1 MGRPT
6 KRSKNDLPPL
16 QEEAKAYLKDKRP
29 KEKPLTNRN
38 YLAGQA
44 LAGLLASGKGSLR
57 VQEIKREAYN
67 WADIMNEDEE
77 D

>member
-16 QEEAKAYLKDKRP
+16 EEEAKAYVKKNRP
-29 KEKPLTNRN
+29 KEKPLTSRR

-44 LAGLLASGKGSLR
+44 LAGLLASGRGLGR
-57 VQEIKREAYN
+57 IEEIKREAYN
-67 WADIMNEDEE
+67 WADIMD
-77 D
+77 DDDD